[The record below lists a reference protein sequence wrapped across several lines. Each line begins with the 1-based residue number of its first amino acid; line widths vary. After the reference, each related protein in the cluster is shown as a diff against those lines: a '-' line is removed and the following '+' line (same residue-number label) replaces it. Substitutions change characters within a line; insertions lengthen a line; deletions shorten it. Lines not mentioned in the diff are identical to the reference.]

1 MTAFPDMLGA
11 LYGAAELAAPCNAPY
26 YAPSYASTSG
36 RSERVPQSRLNLSWI
51 TQPAANR
58 AVEVEQQ

>member
-1 MTAFPDMLGA
+1 MLGA
-11 LYGAAELAAPCNAPY
+11 LYSAAELAALYNAPY
-26 YAPSYASTSG
+26 NAPSYASASG

-58 AVEVEQQ
+58 TVEVEQQ